1 MMVVKNITLKF
12 LSYFQIPIQIWLKTV
27 KWQKWLKNS
36 IGCIDSLALST
47 SRFKKGLFR
56 NVKNEI
62 ILVKSNHLQTY
73 KKILETERQ
82 IYERIVRENRQNYLI
97 NKTEISYDK
106 ASAFQNRQEN
116 FCAKRVMVK
125 AGISL
130 SISEETV
137 LQRTGLKWSRVQG
150 KGILTKNDLTFR
162 LKIVP
167 KVLYTNSDDFKE
179 EGAGF
184 YLNKAR
190 FAHKMIFYQIATTPR
205 VMAWRNPGKK
215 FYFGL
220 NEVTKAQEGMLL
232 TLWQKLHMERVQ
244 LQWSSTMVE

>member
-12 LSYFQIPIQIWLKTV
+12 LSYFQIPIQIWLKIF

-36 IGCIDSLALST
+36 VRCIDSLALST

-82 IYERIVRENRQNYLI
+82 IYERIVRENHQNYLI
-97 NKTEISYDK
+97 KKTEISYDK
-106 ASAFQNRQEN
+106 ASAFQNKQEN
-116 FCAKRVMVK
+116 LYAKRVMVK

-130 SISEETV
+130 SISEETICRV
-137 LQRTGLKWSRVQG
+137 LQRTGLKWSLVQR

-167 KVLYTNSDDFKE
+167 KVLYTNCEDFRE
-179 EGAGF
+179 EGVGS
-184 YLNKAR
+184 
-190 FAHKMIFYQIATTPR
+190 I
-205 VMAWRNPGKK
+205 
-215 FYFGL
+215 
-220 NEVTKAQEGMLL
+220 
-232 TLWQKLHMERVQ
+232 
-244 LQWSSTMVE
+244 